1 MDGSIRKTKDLINAE
16 VNVPAGTD
24 FAEYVVSNIGSLEN
38 KGVEFSINTRPIVSR
53 DFSWDLGFNIA
64 YNKTKITELTYNDNS
79 DSPGKRF
86 ESTGG
91 DGGLR
96 LKIHSVGYAPG
107 TFYVFQQVYDADGNP
122 IEGEYVDRNGDG
134 VITDNDLYRYK
145 KPTADVLM
153 GFNSKFTYKQWD
165 LGFNGRVSL
174 GNYNF
179 NSTAANAA
187 LGVNELFGNNALS
200 NKPISA
206 LKTGFQS
213 RQRLSDYYIQN
224 ASFLKIDN
232 ITLGYNVDKFIK
244 SSWNARFYAT
254 VQNPIIITKYDGLDP
269 EVNDGMD
276 NNVYPRPITVLF
288 GVNINF

>member
-1 MDGSIRKTKDLINAE
+1 
-16 VNVPAGTD
+16 
-24 FAEYVVSNIGSLEN
+24 
-38 KGVEFSINTRPIVSR
+38 
-53 DFSWDLGFNIA
+53 
-64 YNKTKITELTYNDNS
+64 
-79 DSPGKRF
+79 
-86 ESTGG
+86 
-91 DGGLR
+91 
-96 LKIHSVGYAPG
+96 
-107 TFYVFQQVYDADGNP
+107 
-122 IEGEYVDRNGDG
+122 VDRNGDG